1 MKKRNS
7 KHVAAAFL
15 FAGCGALALS
25 SCNDAKNL
33 YDIGG
38 PGDKTQDEYFDFTT
52 ESNISFDLNYGSYA
66 ANSLL
71 SIYVNDPMADAKEGS
86 NTPSGDANFMI
97 FADKD
102 GKFKGNVTLPSYAE
116 GVWIYASAWGVPT
129 ITIAEVKD
137 GKVTVDLTKD
147 TKATKLATRV
157 VDNPIATLVNSS
169 KKLYKVMD
177 FSDNY
182 GGLNDVNGIL
192 STGDIPADDVK
203 ALQQT
208 LWNGE
213 SEKPNTL
220 DNSAFKL
227 ATDKVNTEIATTFV
241 DDDGNTQTVTEA
253 ELWITFLTESGWNES
268 TLGYYYYPVGQVPTS
283 ADDVEKFIII
293 PNVSV
298 SGNEPYGAKGNQ
310 SRYFSP
316 DSAPNKLNNKFQ
328 LLFKDPTTNKL
339 TTHFPPGYVIGYFLI
354 SNGFQTTR
362 KAGSSSSSSGRWPW
376 SSGSSSS
383 SSYDTSSNGY
393 IDASQN
399 FLYSNNEWNSDGDEH
414 FMAAILNKENGTV
427 VYGIEDGGDNTFE
440 DVLFVVNGDPKYVIQ
455 DHGLPVIDKTNKEM
469 LVTEYT
475 YKTYA
480 FEDMWPTGGDYD
492 LNDVIVGHRRA
503 ITFGNNNNDVKTIED
518 VFTFKQ
524 PAGAAT
530 YTDAFAVKYPDFGAS
545 ISFSSADMIKES
557 ETNSVIVTEDAM
569 ASRGWS
575 CTVTRTFSGVSKTN
589 FSEEINPFVISKYVK
604 GADNR
609 LEVHL
614 PKHEATSKA
623 DAEKSNTRDDAWYI
637 DAKGNYPFAISLP
650 IQSFTPSDEG
660 TPIDAFYTKYA
671 SWVESDGEKDAD
683 WYMYPKTSTAT
694 DAQ

>member
-7 KHVAAAFL
+7 KRVAAAFL

-25 SCNDAKNL
+25 SCNDAKDL
-33 YDIGG
+33 YEIGG
-38 PGDKTQDEYFDFTT
+38 PGDKTQEEYFDFTT

-71 SIYVNDPMADAKEGS
+71 SIYVNDPMADAKESS

-102 GKFKGNVTLPSYAE
+102 GKFQGNVTLPSYTE

-129 ITIAEVKD
+129 ITVAEVKD

-157 VDNPIATLVNSS
+157 VANPTATLVNSN

-177 FSDNY
+177 FNDEY
-182 GGLNDVNGIL
+182 GSLNDVNGIL
-192 STGDIPADDVK
+192 STGDVASDDVT

-213 SEKPNTL
+213 SEKPDNL

-241 DDDGNTQTVTEA
+241 DDNGNTQTVTEA
-253 ELWITFLTESGWNES
+253 ELWITFLTESGWDES
-268 TLGYYYYPVGQVPTS
+268 TLGYYYYPVDQVPNS

-298 SGNEPYGAKGNQ
+298 SGNAPYGAQGHQN
-310 SRYFSP
+310 RYFSP
-316 DSAPNKLNNKFQ
+316 NSAPNKLNNKFQ
-328 LLFKDPTTNKL
+328 LLFKDPKTNEL
-339 TTHFPPGYVIGYFLI
+339 TTHFPPGYIIGYFLI
-354 SNGFQTTR
+354 ANGFQTTR
-362 KAGSSSSSSGRWPW
+362 KAGSSFSWW
-376 SSGSSSS
+376 STW
-383 SSYDTSSNGY
+383 SSYDTSSKGT
-393 IDASQN
+393 IDASKT
-399 FLYSNNEWNSDGDEH
+399 FLYSNNEWNSNKDEH

-455 DHGLPVIDKTNKEM
+455 DHGLPVIDKKNTEM

-480 FEDMWPTGGDYD
+480 FEDMWPSGGDYD

-503 ITFGNNNNDVKTIED
+503 ITFGNTANEIKTIED

-530 YTDAFAVKYPDFGAS
+530 YTDAFAVQYPSFGAS
-545 ISFSSADMIKES
+545 IQTPGMIQES
-557 ETNSVIVTEDAM
+557 ETSSVIVSEDAM
-569 ASRGWS
+569 ASRGGS

-614 PKHEATSKA
+614 PKHKATSKA
-623 DAEKSNTRDDAWYI
+623 DAEKNNTRDDAWYI
-637 DAKGNYPFAISLP
+637 DAKGKFPFAISLP
-650 IQSFTPSDEG
+650 IQSFTPCAEG
-660 TPIDAFYTKYA
+660 TPIDVFYTKYA
-671 SWVESDGEKDAD
+671 SWVESDGQKDAD
-683 WYMYPKTSTAT
+683 WYLYPKTSTAT